1 MKHLEVGGEKHYI
14 VEKIKE
20 LSKTTSYVSKEI
32 NCKWETIYNI
42 YVCYNCQ
49 ENWFSDNT
57 LEDIYILLSI
67 MVFCPWSIANEMMRA
82 RKSRSTFQVFNIYS
96 RLLLRRQLWRRDGRD
111 TVTNVFQKNN
121 DREVSKN
128 IPIPVKNVNLLKLSP
143 APIVNWPGCQE
154 LQVTSKLFCSFSTLK
169 DLLS

>member
-49 ENWFSDNT
+49 ENWFPDNT
-57 LEDIYILLSI
+57 LGDIYILLSI
-67 MVFCPWSIANEMMRA
+67 IVYCSWSIPHKTSGRADEMEIVENSILLDELSVG
-82 RKSRSTFQVFNIYS
+82 KVKLTFEE
-96 RLLLRRQLWRRDGRD
+96 
-111 TVTNVFQKNN
+111 K
-121 DREVSKN
+121 E
-128 IPIPVKNVNLLKLSP
+128 
-143 APIVNWPGCQE
+143 
-154 LQVTSKLFCSFSTLK
+154 
-169 DLLS
+169 